1 MTHSVPTRLAADL
14 CLLCVLV
21 LTQRKVLRSTGTA
34 ALRAR
39 KGAYVAGSGAE
50 SPLSCLSA
58 ILKQPTHQFAC
69 LRPKKFLAHSVSARA
84 TRRSS
89 RPARYRRLACRDGA
103 QAPVSTAQV

>member
-1 MTHSVPTRLAADL
+1 MY
-14 CLLCVLV
+14 CVYVGLV
-21 LTQRKVLRSTGTA
+21 RVFFYCFFLMIRRPPRSTRTDT
-34 ALRAR
+34 LFPYTTLFRS
-39 KGAYVAGSGAE
+39 AGSGAE

-58 ILKQPTHQFAC
+58 ILNQPTHQFAC